1 MYLSAIRAYWSRL
14 LVGLLLVV
22 TGAACTVGGTN
33 ATNTTTGQANNP
45 TTTNTT
51 TLVTDQTAATATAS
65 PIASTGDNSG
75 SGAANVMNGFN
86 TVVQETKPAVVQ
98 ITNMQAAPSAY
109 NQPTVPAGVGSGF
122 IFDNQGH
129 ILTNNHVVTGAQ
141 QLRVSLP
148 DGRSFSANVVGTDP
162 QTDLAVVQISGNN
175 LPTASIGDSNSL
187 KVGDWTVAIGNALA
201 LKGGPTVTAGVV
213 SALGRTV
220 QEPAEGNSNTAGPF
234 LFNVIQ
240 TDAAINP
247 GNSGGPLVNLNGQVI
262 GINTLVAG
270 SAGQNQQAQ
279 GIGFAISI
287 DTAMPIAQQL
297 ISNGH
302 VAHAYIGVSYVP
314 LNPAIAAQLNVNQT
328 TGVLVMKVEQGS
340 PAEQAG
346 LQQRDIIT
354 EIDGNTLD
362 SDSALSQAIQNKN
375 PGDTVTL
382 TVLRNGST
390 QEMKLTLGTMPN
402 SSQSATPA
410 ATPAATATP

>member
-1 MYLSAIRAYWSRL
+1 MYLHAIRAYWARL
-14 LVGLLLVV
+14 LIGLLLVM
-22 TGAACTVGGTN
+22 TGAACSVGS
-33 ATNTTTGQANNP
+33 TTG
-45 TTTNTT
+45 
-51 TLVTDQTAATATAS
+51 TDAASSATSTSNLGVSQTMTSATAS
-65 PIASTGDNSG
+65 PITSRGDNSSSG
-75 SGAANVMNGFN
+75 SANIENGFN
-86 TVVQETKPAVVQ
+86 TVVQEVKPAVVQ

-122 IFDNQGH
+122 IFDDQGH

-148 DGRSFSANVVGTDP
+148 DGRSFDAKVVGTDP
-162 QTDLAVVQISGNN
+162 QTDLAVVQVSANN
-175 LPTASIGDSNSL
+175 LPVANIGDSNAL

-270 SAGQNQQAQ
+270 SAGPNQQAQ

-297 ISNGH
+297 INNGS
-302 VAHAYIGVSYVP
+302 VAHAYIGISYVP
-314 LNPAIAAQLNVNQT
+314 LNPAIAAQLNVDQT
-328 TGVLVMKVEQGS
+328 TGVVVMQVAQGS

-346 LQQRDIIT
+346 LQQHDIIT
-354 EIDGNTLD
+354 KIDGNALD
-362 SDSALSQAIQNKN
+362 SDSALAQSIQDKE
-375 PGDTVTL
+375 PGDTITL
-382 TVLRNGST
+382 TVLRSGST
-390 QEMKLTLGTMPN
+390 QQIKVTLGTMPN
-402 SSQSATPA
+402 SSQT